1 MWNESFKQLNA
12 LNSGVGSN
20 KVEHVICEVDDWQ
33 SFSSLENDCQTKISN
48 GLINIMSRFN
58 KEKNNSFIK
67 LVNRPSCISSIKP
80 VAVAVNKG
88 FVYVYSLGVRKD
100 SVKFV

>member
-1 MWNESFKQLNA
+1 MIDNLFRLWKMIARRKLQ
-12 LNSGVGSN
+12 
-20 KVEHVICEVDDWQ
+20 
-33 SFSSLENDCQTKISN
+33 
-48 GLINIMSRFN
+48 MSRFN

-80 VAVAVNKG
+80 VPVAVNKG